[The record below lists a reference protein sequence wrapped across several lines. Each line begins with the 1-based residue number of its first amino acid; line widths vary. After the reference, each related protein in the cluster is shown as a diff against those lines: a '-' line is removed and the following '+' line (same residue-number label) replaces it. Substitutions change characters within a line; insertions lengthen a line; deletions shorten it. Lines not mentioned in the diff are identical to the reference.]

1 MTLVDA
7 AILGL
12 IQGLTEFLP
21 VSSSG
26 HLVIFQNLLGL
37 HEPGITLEVMLHLG
51 TLFSVLWVFHKEF
64 FGLFNFWKDSNQRHY
79 LFLLITGLL
88 VTAILGLLVSN
99 YITIFF
105 ESTLIVGVML
115 LVTGGI
121 LKLMTILPIGTKTA
135 KEMSYKDALWVGL
148 LQVFAVIPGISRS
161 GTTILAAVW
170 RGLDRET
177 AIRYSFM
184 LSAPLIF
191 GASLLEMR
199 DMLYVGFDITLLQN
213 YFVGGLVAFLSGIV
227 AIKLFIK
234 ILSGQKF
241 YYFAYYC
248 WGLGTLVIAVSLIR
262 IIA

>member
-1 MTLVDA
+1 MTLIDA

-51 TLFSVLWVFHKEF
+51 TLFSVLWVFYKDF
-64 FGLFNFWKDSNQRHY
+64 LGLFSFWNDSNQRHF
-79 LFLLITGLL
+79 LLLLITGLL
-88 VTAILGLLVSN
+88 VTTVLGLLVSN
-99 YITIFF
+99 YVAIIF
-105 ESTLIVGVML
+105 ESTLIVGIML

-121 LKLMTILPIGTKTA
+121 LKLLTVLPVGTKTA
-135 KEMSYKDALWVGL
+135 KEMSYKDALWIGL
-148 LQVFAVIPGISRS
+148 LQTFAVLPGISRS
-161 GTTILAAVW
+161 GTTIMAAVW

-199 DMLYVGFDITLLQN
+199 DMLSVGLDNTLLQN
-213 YFVGGLVAFLSGIV
+213 YIVGGLVAFLSGIV

-248 WGLGTLVIAVSLIR
+248 WGLGILVIAVSLTR
-262 IIA
+262 IIT

>member
-1 MTLVDA
+1 MTLIDA

-37 HEPGITLEVMLHLG
+37 QEPGITLEVMLHLG

-64 FGLFNFWKDSNQRHY
+64 LGLFSFWKDSNQRHF
-79 LFLLITGLL
+79 LLLLITGLL
-88 VTAILGLLVSN
+88 VTAVLGLLVSN
-99 YITIFF
+99 YIAIFF
-105 ESTLIVGVML
+105 ESTLIVGIML

-121 LKLMTILPIGTKTA
+121 LKLLTILPIGTKTA

-148 LQVFAVIPGISRS
+148 LQIFAVIPGISRS
-161 GTTILAAVW
+161 GSTILAAVW

-184 LSAPLIF
+184 LSGPLIF

-199 DMLYVGFDITLLQN
+199 DMLNFGLDNTLLQN
-213 YFVGGLVAFLSGIV
+213 YFVGGLVAFLSGV
-227 AIKLFIK
+227 LAIRLFIK

-248 WGLGTLVIAVSLIR
+248 WGLGTLVIAVSLLG

>member
-37 HEPGITLEVMLHLG
+37 QEPGITLEVMLHLG
-51 TLFSVLWVFHKEF
+51 TFFSVLWVFHKEF
-64 FGLFNFWKDSNQRHY
+64 LDLFSFRKDINQRHF
-79 LFLLITGLL
+79 LLLLITGLL
-88 VTAILGLLVSN
+88 VTAVLGLIVSK
-99 YITIFF
+99 YVAIFF
-105 ESTLIVGVML
+105 ESTLIVGIML
-115 LVTGGI
+115 LATGGI
-121 LKLMTILPIGTKTA
+121 LKLLTVLPIGLKTA
-135 KEMSYKDALWVGL
+135 NEMSYKDALWVGL
-148 LQVFAVIPGISRS
+148 LQVIAVIPGISRS

-199 DMLYVGFDITLLQN
+199 DMLNVGLDNTLLQN
-213 YFVGGLVAFLSGIV
+213 YFVGGVVAFLSGVI
-227 AIKLFIK
+227 AIRLFIR

-248 WGLGTLVIAVSLIR
+248 WGLGSLVIVLSLAR
-262 IIA
+262 IIT

>member
-1 MTLVDA
+1 MTLIDA

-37 HEPGITLEVMLHLG
+37 QEPGITLEVMLHLG

-64 FGLFNFWKDSNQRHY
+64 LSLFSFWKDSNQRHFLY
-79 LFLLITGLL
+79 LLITGLL

-99 YITIFF
+99 YIAIFF
-105 ESTLIVGVML
+105 ESTLIVGIML
-115 LVTGGI
+115 LLTGGI
-121 LKLMTILPIGTKTA
+121 LKLLTVLPVGNKTA
-135 KEMSYKDALWVGL
+135 SEMSYKDALWVGL
-148 LQVFAVIPGISRS
+148 LQVIAVIPGISRS
-161 GTTILAAVW
+161 GTTIMAAVW

-199 DMLYVGFDITLLQN
+199 DMLNVGLDNTLLQN
-213 YFVGGLVAFLSGIV
+213 YFVGGLIAFLSGVI
-227 AIKLFIK
+227 AIRLFIR

-248 WGLGTLVIAVSLIR
+248 WGLGTLVIVLSLAR
-262 IIA
+262 IIT

>member
-1 MTLVDA
+1 MTLIDA

-37 HEPGITLEVMLHLG
+37 KEPGITLEVMLHLG
-51 TLFSVLWVFHKEF
+51 TLFSVLWVFYKDF
-64 FGLFNFWKDSNQRHY
+64 LDLFSFWKDSNQRHF
-79 LFLLITGLL
+79 LLLLITGLL
-88 VTAILGLLVSN
+88 VTSVLGLLVSN
-99 YITIFF
+99 YVTIFF
-105 ESTLIVGVML
+105 ESPLVVGMML

-121 LKLMTILPIGTKTA
+121 LKLLTVLPVGTKTA
-135 KEMSYKDALWVGL
+135 SEMSFRDALWVGL
-148 LQVFAVIPGISRS
+148 LQAFAVLPGISRS
-161 GTTILAAVW
+161 GTTIMTAVW

-191 GASLLEMR
+191 GASLLEMH
-199 DMLYVGFDITLLQN
+199 DMLSVGIDSNIFQN
-213 YFVGGLVAFLSGIV
+213 YIVGGLVAFLSGII
-227 AIKLFIK
+227 AIKVFIK

-248 WGLGTLVIAVSLIR
+248 WGLGLLLITVSLVNLVN
-262 IIA
+262 